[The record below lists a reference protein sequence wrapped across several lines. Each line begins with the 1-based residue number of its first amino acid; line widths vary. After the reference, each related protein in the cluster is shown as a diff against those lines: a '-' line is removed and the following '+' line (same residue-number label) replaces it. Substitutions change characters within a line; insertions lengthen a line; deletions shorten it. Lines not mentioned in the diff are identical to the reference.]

1 VRRESEV
8 RGGGGGGG
16 GVIGVVG
23 PRGLGPW
30 DWRED
35 QGEGAHTVSASAS
48 MQRRWCSLVRQV
60 ARSLS
65 RHRSLGRRSTSRW
78 RSWAR
83 ARSGRSVPETCWQ
96 SVRSRRRSESEWCCA
111 SVSSHSSRTAS
122 ECERLACVSGGSARA
137 RSRRSEGVAQ
147 LLAWSV
153 SFQHVQRRR
162 GTPGDGWR
170 THSEARTCERAAGE
184 GEWVGEWTWSWAG
197 GWTWSWAGG
206 WTWCWGGGWT

>member
-1 VRRESEV
+1 MSHCRRSASRSE
-8 RGGGGGGG
+8 R
-16 GVIGVVG
+16 
-23 PRGLGPW
+23 RS
-30 DWRED
+30 
-35 QGEGAHTVSASAS
+35 VSASAS

-65 RHRSLGRRSTSRW
+65 RHRSLGSRSTSKW

-96 SVRSRRRSESEWCCA
+96 SVRSRRRSESAWCCA

-137 RSRRSEGVAQ
+137 SSRRSDGVAQ

-170 THSEARTCERAAGE
+170 THSEARTCSMVGRWRVA
-184 GEWVGEWTWSWAG
+184 EWSMESSSVCSAG
-197 GWTWSWAGG
+197 GKKSTLGGASSTAGPG
-206 WTWCWGGGWT
+206 LAWCGALPPAARWR